1 MIKRYIYNTLGILSF
16 IVPLTI
22 YIYINNGIGLTII
35 PTLVITY
42 LLYFVSSLFILI
54 GGIMGDIKDP
64 DGLVPFFFFFF
75 FLKNKKI
82 YYSDLGYFY
91 LRSNKR
97 GDEVYVY
104 KQGYFLYEKISEV
117 YYDGNTESLSKSI
130 KYKLDRIYSEE
141 LERIRSKKAI
151 KDWDGYLDLPSKR
164 DDKLDQILK

>member
-16 IVPLTI
+16 IFPLTI
-22 YIYINNGIGLTII
+22 SINMDLGWNII
-35 PTLVITY
+35 LAMFLTY
-42 LLYFVSSLFILI
+42 LLYFVTSLFILI
-54 GGIMGDIKDP
+54 GDGIMGNI
-64 DGLVPFFFFFF
+64 PFFFFFF
-75 FLKNKKI
+75 FLKNKRI

-117 YYDGNTESLSKSI
+117 YYNGNTESLSKGI
-130 KYKLDRIYSEE
+130 KYNLDFIYSTE

-164 DDKLDQILK
+164 DDKLNNLLK